1 MKVKNNLLKQ
11 LISIA
16 GLTCLII
23 YMGVGVLL
31 PRVLLPI
38 YEKTIYQYLKQPLE
52 LLRYDF
58 NVSKF
63 DEEVA
68 YLYVTDTNEIIY
80 SNNLDSIIKLTPGQI
95 LNKINKEYG
104 KFKYL
109 GKTYYYNTDT
119 SEHVLKIAITNND
132 YINEIK
138 KDVLSTLFP
147 ILFLTLLL
155 ISLLMILWSRNLIV
169 KIEKL
174 KDKIDNLDND
184 DYKDTYHYKVDD
196 ELKVLSDAI
205 DNMKLTLK
213 QQEDYKNQM
222 YQNISHDFKTPL
234 TVIKSYLEAVEDGV
248 EDPVKANK
256 IIKEQIK
263 KLELKVH
270 SLLYLNKLNYIK
282 DMNTYQMEE
291 VELSEIIKSSV
302 EKFKVQRPEIIW
314 EVNFQSKNTKFIG
327 TYDMWEAIIDNI
339 LNNFMRYADK
349 NIKITI
355 KNKRISFYNDG
366 ENIDENILND
376 LFTPY
381 KKGIKGQ
388 FGLGLSIVK
397 KTVAFFGYEISVKNE
412 KKGVT
417 FLIK

>member
-327 TYDMWEAIIDNI
+327 TYDMWEAIVDNI

>member
-38 YEKTIYQYLKQPLE
+38 YEKNIYQYLKQPLE
-52 LLRYDF
+52 LLQYNF

-63 DEEVA
+63 DKEVA
-68 YLYVTDTNEIIY
+68 YLYVTDTKEIIY
-80 SNNLDSIIKLTPGQI
+80 SNNINTIIKLSPEQI

-109 GKTYYYNTDT
+109 GRTYYYNT
-119 SEHVLKIAITNND
+119 SSSNHVLKVALTNNE

-147 ILFLTLLL
+147 ILFITLLL

-184 DYKDTYHYKVDD
+184 NYKDTYHYKVDD

-205 DNMKLTLK
+205 DNMKLTLRK
-213 QQEDYKNQM
+213 EEDYKNQM

-248 EDPVKANK
+248 EDPVKAGK
-256 IIKEQIK
+256 IIKQQIH

-282 DMNTYQMEE
+282 DMNAYQMEE
-291 VELSEIIKSSV
+291 VDLSEIIKLSV
-302 EKFKVQRPEIIW
+302 EKFKIQRPEITW
-314 EVNFQSKNTKFIG
+314 EIKIDKNTRFIG

-339 LNNFMRYADK
+339 LNNFMRYAEK
-349 NIKITI
+349 TIKITI
-355 KNKRISFYNDG
+355 KNKKISFYNDG

-381 KKGIKGQ
+381 KKGMKGQ

-397 KTVAFFGYEISVKNE
+397 KTVAFFGYEVSVKNE

>member
-16 GLTCLII
+16 GLACLII

-52 LLRYDF
+52 LLQYNF
-58 NVSKF
+58 NVSSF
-63 DEEVA
+63 DEEIA
-68 YLYVTDTNEIIY
+68 YLYVVDTNEIIY
-80 SNNLDSIIKLTPGQI
+80 SNNLEYIIKISPEQI

-109 GKTYYYNTDT
+109 GKTYYYNTKT
-119 SEHVLKIAITNND
+119 SSHVLKIAITNND
-132 YINEIK
+132 YIKEIK
-138 KDVLSTLFP
+138 KDVVSSLIP
-147 ILFLTLLL
+147 ILSLTLLL
-155 ISLLMILWSRNLIV
+155 ISLLMILWSRNLII

-184 DYKDTYHYKVDD
+184 DYKDNYHYKVDD
-196 ELKVLSDAI
+196 ELKLLSDAI
-205 DNMKLTLK
+205 DNMKLTLRK
-213 QQEDYKNQM
+213 QEDYKNQM

-248 EDPVKANK
+248 EEPTKANNV
-256 IIKEQIK
+256 IKEQIK

-282 DMNTYQMEE
+282 DISTYQMSE
-291 VELSEIIKSSV
+291 VDIKEIIKLST
-302 EKFKVQRPEIIW
+302 EKFKIQRPEINW
-314 EVNFQSKNTKFIG
+314 EIKFDKNTKFIG

-339 LNNFMRYADK
+339 LNNFMRYAEK

-355 KNKRISFYNDG
+355 KNKKISFYNDG

-397 KTVAFFGYEISVKNE
+397 KTVSFFGYEISVKNE

>member
-196 ELKVLSDAI
+196 
-205 DNMKLTLK
+205 
-213 QQEDYKNQM
+213 
-222 YQNISHDFKTPL
+222 
-234 TVIKSYLEAVEDGV
+234 
-248 EDPVKANK
+248 
-256 IIKEQIK
+256 
-263 KLELKVH
+263 
-270 SLLYLNKLNYIK
+270 
-282 DMNTYQMEE
+282 
-291 VELSEIIKSSV
+291 
-302 EKFKVQRPEIIW
+302 
-314 EVNFQSKNTKFIG
+314 
-327 TYDMWEAIIDNI
+327 
-339 LNNFMRYADK
+339 
-349 NIKITI
+349 
-355 KNKRISFYNDG
+355 
-366 ENIDENILND
+366 
-376 LFTPY
+376 
-381 KKGIKGQ
+381 
-388 FGLGLSIVK
+388 
-397 KTVAFFGYEISVKNE
+397 
-412 KKGVT
+412 
-417 FLIK
+417 

>member
-302 EKFKVQRPEIIW
+302 EKFKIQRPEIIW

-327 TYDMWEAIIDNI
+327 TYDMWEAIVDNI

-349 NIKITI
+349 SIKITI

>member
-80 SNNLDSIIKLTPGQI
+80 SNNLDAIIKLTPGQI

-155 ISLLMILWSRNLIV
+155 ISLLMILWSRNLII

-302 EKFKVQRPEIIW
+302 EKFKIQRPEIIW

-327 TYDMWEAIIDNI
+327 TYDMWEAIVDNI